1 MIQKNT
7 PNVGTTVNR
16 KIFLSLALSVYATV
30 AYGANENTS
39 LPGFFRESEENRTA
53 KELAQ
58 EKKNFDRRMRRVK
71 EDAAVEAERARLEAE
86 RWQKVQADRQLTL
99 VKQNPIPILLVP
111 KWVDIVA
118 KPEYSKL
125 SDAQKAEAKA
135 AYFDYY
141 ITPHVEGD
149 GGGTRAAFMAHKAN
163 DEPSAWTRFQ
173 NDGAVLWIKRYWP
186 HLAGV
191 VVAIGGLVFRK
202 RVAIAGGYVVSNAF
216 RIAALTLS
224 ASALIY
230 VVARWLI

>member
-1 MIQKNT
+1 MSSRSGSIH
-7 PNVGTTVNR
+7 
-16 KIFLSLALSVYATV
+16 
-30 AYGANENTS
+30 YGANENTS